1 MTSEDR
7 DLAIR
12 MIESVERNLTARI
25 NVHRT
30 ELDHLEDMVE
40 SNLQQVAKDVA
51 EIKQQQAVQSAL
63 MAAGQKRIN
72 VMISVAVGVAI
83 IVLAGAIAIIMFGPG
98 AHP

>member
-51 EIKQQQAVQSAL
+51 DIKQQQAVQSAL
-63 MAAGQKRIN
+63 MASGQKRIN

-83 IVLAGAIAIIMFGPG
+83 IVLAGAIAIIAFGPG
-98 AHP
+98 THP